1 MQKIDRP
8 NTTPILVKIG
18 KLCLNVAVH
27 VQVCRLFCVVYMPLF
42 GLVQARPW
50 FQPSMWLSSV
60 AGISTILCTSEVAYT
75 FSYVYELRSRVA
87 VDILLI

>member
-1 MQKIDRP
+1 MPHWKRNVVSQETGLTIALSEDAKDRP

-18 KLCLNVAVH
+18 KLDLNVAVH

-50 FQPSMWLSSV
+50 FQSSMWISSV
-60 AGISTILCTSEVAYT
+60 AGISTILCISV
-75 FSYVYELRSRVA
+75 L
-87 VDILLI
+87 